1 MKIVDLNEVVL
12 IPSTINVLN
21 QARTIQHIKNEN
33 KLLLTSTLL
42 IVAIAIAVIV
52 INSNTKTNER
62 KEEIHI

>member
-33 KLLLTSTLL
+33 KLLLASALL
-42 IVAIAIAVIV
+42 IVAIAVIV
-52 INSNTKTNER
+52 IKTNTNER